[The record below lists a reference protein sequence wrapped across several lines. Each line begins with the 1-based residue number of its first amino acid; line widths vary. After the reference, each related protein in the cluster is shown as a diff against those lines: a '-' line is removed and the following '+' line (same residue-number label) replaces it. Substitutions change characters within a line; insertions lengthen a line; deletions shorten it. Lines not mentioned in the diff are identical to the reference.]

1 MYMAPE
7 VTDSPRCTS
16 ADGGLHLTPA
26 DAGLHL
32 TPADAGL
39 HLTSADAGLHLTPAD
54 AGLHLT
60 PADAGLHLTPADAG
74 LHSRRP
80 MPGFTSRRPMPG
92 FTSRRPM
99 PGVSLA
105 DQMTPAAR
113 CAIQPSATQ
122 VLRGE
127 GQHTAADVWALGCT
141 VIEMLAGQACARAR
155 ACLCVLALWHL
166 AVCLFA

>member
-54 AGLHLT
+54 AGLH
-60 PADAGLHLTPADAG
+60 
-74 LHSRRP
+74 
-80 MPGFTSRRPMPG
+80 
-92 FTSRRPM
+92 SRRPM